1 MIIIGG
7 VLFVG
12 QGHLRDPQQ
21 LEGEEGH
28 GSARVKATLGAILL
42 DRVFSLDSMINAV
55 GMVDELGVMIAAV
68 VIADGVMIVSAGAI
82 SSSSTATLR

>member
-1 MIIIGG
+1 M
-7 VLFVG
+7 
-12 QGHLRDPQQ
+12 
-21 LEGEEGH
+21 
-28 GSARVKATLGAILL
+28 KATLGAILL

-68 VIADGVMIVSAGAI
+68 VIAVGVMIVSAGAI